1 MNFMEFEKDHYVDV
15 EIIDEQHKAIA
26 DQINLIYKSILV
38 LDKKS
43 VLIKLKS
50 LLEKLEIHFETE
62 ERLMKETKFLGYFS
76 HKLEH
81 DRFYNQM
88 LKKTEQ
94 YAIGIE
100 QIGTEQLK
108 GIRNWFFNHIE
119 LNDRKCSEHL
129 SEHGITHLSK

>member
-1 MNFMEFEKDHYVDV
+1 MEFEKDHYVDV
-15 EIIDEQHKAIA
+15 EIIDEQHKVIA
-26 DQINLIYKSILV
+26 DQINSIYKSILV

-62 ERLMKETKFLGYFS
+62 ERLMKETRFLGYFS

-94 YAIGIE
+94 YAIGLE

-129 SEHGITHLSK
+129 VEHGITHLTK

>member
-1 MNFMEFEKDHYVDV
+1 MEFEKDHYVDV

-43 VLIKLKS
+43 VLIKFKS

-62 ERLMKETKFLGYFS
+62 ERLMKETRFLGYFS

-129 SEHGITHLSK
+129 AEHGITHLTK

>member
-1 MNFMEFEKDHYVDV
+1 MTFMEFGKDHYVDV
-15 EIIDEQHKAIA
+15 EIIDEQHKVIV
-26 DQINLIYKSILV
+26 DQINSIYKSILII
-38 LDKKS
+38 DKEA
-43 VLIKLKS
+43 VLIKLKL

-62 ERLMKETKFLGYFS
+62 ERLMKETRFLSYYS

-81 DRFYNQM
+81 DRFYNQI

-94 YAIGIE
+94 YDKGVE

-119 LNDRKCSEHL
+119 LNDRKFGKYL
-129 SEHGITHLSK
+129 VDHGETHLIK

>member
-26 DQINLIYKSILV
+26 DQINSIYKSILII
-38 LDKKS
+38 DKKA
-43 VLIKLKS
+43 VLIKLKL

-62 ERLMKETKFLGYFS
+62 ERLMKETRFLSYYS

-81 DRFYNQM
+81 DRFYNQI

-94 YAIGIE
+94 YDKGVE

-108 GIRNWFFNHIE
+108 GIRLWFFNHIE
-119 LNDRKCSEHL
+119 LNDRKSAKHIAEH
-129 SEHGITHLSK
+129 SIIHFTK